1 MKEKYE
7 APVAE
12 KIEFNYEETVVAS
25 NTSSEEFT
33 PSTPVASYQNQNK
46 CRTLNNNNANKC
58 VG

>member
-25 NTSSEEFT
+25 NTPEET
-33 PSTPVASYQNQNK
+33 ISATPVASYQNQNK
-46 CRTLNNNNANKC
+46 CPTLNQQNANKC